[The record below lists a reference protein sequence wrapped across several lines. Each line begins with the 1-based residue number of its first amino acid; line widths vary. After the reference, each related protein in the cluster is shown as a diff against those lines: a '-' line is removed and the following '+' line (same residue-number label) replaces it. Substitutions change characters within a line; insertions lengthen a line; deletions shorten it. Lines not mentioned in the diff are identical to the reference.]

1 MVTDEISILVEMSR
15 QMIEENSQAVH
26 DQGEYQR
33 RHSTLVEKYTEADAR
48 MKALQTERSRRID
61 MRKSIEWFMESFTRQ
76 EGLLTEF
83 DDSLFFSVC
92 DIMTVYR
99 DGKVVVR
106 FRDGDEIETFPN
118 FLKK

>member
-1 MVTDEISILVEMSR
+1 MVTDEISVLVEMSR
-15 QMIEENSQAVH
+15 QLIEENSQAVH
-26 DQGEYQR
+26 DQDEYQR

-48 MKALQTERSRRID
+48 LKALQTERSRRVD

-92 DIMTVYR
+92 GAYGLYAGRQRND
-99 DGKVVVR
+99 
-106 FRDGDEIETFPN
+106 
-118 FLKK
+118 L

>member
-1 MVTDEISILVEMSR
+1 MVTDEISVLVEMSR
-15 QMIEENSQAVH
+15 QLIEENSQAVH
-26 DQGEYQR
+26 DQDEYQR

-48 MKALQTERSRRID
+48 LKALQTERSRRVD

-106 FRDGDEIETFPN
+106 FRDGAEIETFPDADN
-118 FLKK
+118 